1 MLIGFIGQIGAGK
14 DTAADLLVN
23 NYGFRRDSF
32 ANSLKDAIAQIF
44 GWDRILL
51 EGKTTES
58 REWRDQVDT
67 WWATRLNMP
76 MLTPR
81 FVLQCWG
88 TEVCR
93 TGFHNDI
100 WIASLENKLRKT
112 TDNVVI
118 SDVRFQNEITAIHRA
133 GGIVIR
139 IKRGPDP
146 EWLTAAE
153 SVNRGPVGNITWS
166 LSKEHLKRIG
176 IHASEYSWAGSAIDY
191 TVIND
196 TTVDDLFLQL
206 KDIIKNL
213 ESNLPVAKA
222 V

>member
-1 MLIGFIGQIGAGK
+1 VIVGFIGQIGAGK
-14 DTAADLLVN
+14 DTAADFLVN
-23 NYGFRRDSF
+23 NHGFRRDSF
-32 ANSLKDAIAQIF
+32 ASTLKDAIAHIF

-51 EGKTTES
+51 EGRTKES

-67 WWATRLNMP
+67 WWANRLNMP

-81 FVLQCWG
+81 FVLQYWG

-93 TGFHNDI
+93 TGFHDDI

-118 SDVRFQNEITAIHRA
+118 SDVRFQNEIAAIHRA

-153 SVNRGPVGNITWS
+153 SVNRGPVGNISWS

-176 IHASEYSWAGSAIDY
+176 IHPSEYSWAGGSIDY
-191 TVIND
+191 TVDNNG
-196 TTVDDLFLQL
+196 TVDDLFDQIGGIL
-206 KDIIKNL
+206 KNL
-213 ESNLPVAKA
+213 ESDHLAAKA
-222 V
+222 A